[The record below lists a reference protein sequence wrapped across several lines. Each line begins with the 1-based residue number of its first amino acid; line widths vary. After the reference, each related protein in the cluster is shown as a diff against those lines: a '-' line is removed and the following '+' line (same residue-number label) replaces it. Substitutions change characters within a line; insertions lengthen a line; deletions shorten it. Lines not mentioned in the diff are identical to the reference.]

1 MINKTVYIILLNLG
15 QHHKDLVITVYTY
28 LHPIYSSLRRSN
40 ERATV
45 YCHISIITIIMQELV
60 LN

>member
-28 LHPIYSSLRRSN
+28 LHPILVHSEDQMNAPQFIAILVSLR
-40 ERATV
+40 
-45 YCHISIITIIMQELV
+45 L
-60 LN
+60 